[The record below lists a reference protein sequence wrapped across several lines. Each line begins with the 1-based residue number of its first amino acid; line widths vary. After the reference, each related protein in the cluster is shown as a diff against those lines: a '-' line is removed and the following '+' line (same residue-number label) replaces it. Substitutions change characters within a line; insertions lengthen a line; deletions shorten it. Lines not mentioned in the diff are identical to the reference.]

1 MPNPNEMKTNIEYV
15 QHFLHAFMISVD
27 IWWQLLIQQPY
38 LQHDDGNENCSET
51 LSALLW
57 LRWHGERKEGNSPGA
72 AGECWWL
79 WILRLVLSPLGSF
92 ASHRPLTFRK
102 VKNHF
107 RDDDNGDFL
116 PSVGK
121 INSNTI
127 ITTVSYENRVI
138 IHCHYTRRNVQVSL
152 AAFLSFVMVYFL
164 ILSLNR
170 FVAFSNG
177 SMSFILPT
185 Q

>member
-1 MPNPNEMKTNIEYV
+1 MTTSMKIV
-15 QHFLHAFMISVD
+15 VR
-27 IWWQLLIQQPY
+27 
-38 LQHDDGNENCSET
+38 
-51 LSALLW
+51 
-57 LRWHGERKEGNSPGA
+57 LRPRYSDYSGMGRGKKGIVRVLV
-72 AGECWWL
+72 AGG
-79 WILRLVLSPLGSF
+79 ILRLVLSPLGSF

-107 RDDDNGDFL
+107 RDDDNGDIL

-177 SMSFILPT
+177 SMSFILPL